1 MEGKVWMAGE
11 VTKGGMMATYIW
23 GDGFHSLIDPAVF
36 AERYEYLRRRYQE
49 VTPSVVVADAA
60 PEDSPT
66 HVAFEWDDARAAH
79 AHRLGQA
86 RIMLAS
92 IRVIH
97 EEGERAV
104 PVRFL
109 ISIKATDAGVT
120 GRNRQYVPLSEALA
134 DPERRE
140 EVLWRIVAELE
151 AFQRKY
157 AEVSELSDVFDASTR
172 LIAEVRAASATP
184 LP

>member
-1 MEGKVWMAGE
+1 
-11 VTKGGMMATYIW
+11 
-23 GDGFHSLIDPAVF
+23 
-36 AERYEYLRRRYQE
+36 
-49 VTPSVVVADAA
+49 
-60 PEDSPT
+60 
-66 HVAFEWDDARAAH
+66 
-79 AHRLGQA
+79 
-86 RIMLAS
+86 
-92 IRVIH
+92 
-97 EEGERAV
+97 V